1 MLSTEVDNNYYA
13 QEYLK
18 LCDYSKTMKI
28 YGVARKLWLQKELSL
43 RELETK
49 VNTNFNTIKAQ
60 VKELEY
66 FGLVKVIKHDK
77 SKING
82 RPFTSIKLVKN

>member
-1 MLSTEVDNNYYA
+1 MKRRIALDIKKKILFL
-13 QEYLK
+13 LK
-18 LCDYSKTMKI
+18 E
-28 YGVARKLWLQKELSL
+28 KEMSL

-66 FGLVKVIKHDK
+66 FGLVRVIKHDK
-77 SKING
+77 NEING
-82 RPFTSIKLVKN
+82 RPFTSVKLVKNI

>member
-1 MLSTEVDNNYYA
+1 ML
-13 QEYLK
+13 
-18 LCDYSKTMKI
+18 
-28 YGVARKLWLQKELSL
+28 KEKEMSL

-66 FGLVKVIKHDK
+66 FGLVKVIKHEK
-77 SKING
+77 SDVNG
-82 RPFTSIKLVKN
+82 RPFTSVKLIENI

>member
-1 MLSTEVDNNYYA
+1 MKRRIALDIKKKILSL
-13 QEYLK
+13 LK
-18 LCDYSKTMKI
+18 E
-28 YGVARKLWLQKELSL
+28 KEMSL

-60 VKELEY
+60 IKELEH

-82 RPFTSIKLVKN
+82 RPFTSVRLIKRNP